1 MQYLPYKLFVKSND
15 GELLLRKSIT
25 DDKRYKLVTGHF
37 MPLEFTYAPFLIYKY
52 QFTYLGILVRV
63 CTVNLT
69 QSLSE
74 RASEMSTHNTLSP
87 SVKSIGTV
95 LAVLPPVGPGP
106 NGTTVFAGTE
116 GSIILLFDRYH

>member
-15 GELLLRKSIT
+15 GEFLLRKSIR
-25 DDKRYKLVTGHF
+25 DDKRYKLGTGHF
-37 MPLEFTYAPFLIYKY
+37 MPLLCPFLKFQIRYH
-52 QFTYLGILVRV
+52 FIYLGILVRV

-87 SVKSIGTV
+87 SVKSMGTV
-95 LAVLPPVGPGP
+95 LVVLPPVGPGP